1 MLTVS
6 YGLWTCLRGANMR
19 RPWGLLSPCT
29 LEKVRGAE
37 NTKSINYPP
46 RFRPTAK
53 DSKYVSLFVTRRMPI
68 AERETRSRSYSKD
81 Y

>member
-1 MLTVS
+1 
-6 YGLWTCLRGANMR
+6 MR
-19 RPWGLLSPCT
+19 RPWGLLSPYT
-29 LEKVRGAE
+29 LLEKVRGAE
-37 NTKSINYPP
+37 NTKSINSPP

-68 AERETRSRSYSKD
+68 AERETQSRSYSKD